1 MTKSVTS
8 NLGFGFYQCN
18 GTNGADA
25 EQEHLLPLVLLLF
38 EWHPERDQP
47 YAGWGGHSPD
57 ICWQR
62 PEQSQEMYDYVKG
75 KERKEEALVQGSPP
89 NPNWGSEP
97 QKMKGE
103 PRLVKVADV
112 KSSGEEAEEKK
123 KREEKRDEKEE
134 KKKKKADDAKGS
146 ARDKPK
152 KDKKDDHKKRK
163 CSSSSEIEKRAK
175 KAARNE
181 DELL

>member
-1 MTKSVTS
+1 MWQKVKQLNAMEPKELMPNKNIFCHWCYYFSS
-8 NLGFGFYQCN
+8 GIQK
-18 GTNGADA
+18 
-25 EQEHLLPLVLLLF
+25 
-38 EWHPERDQP
+38 RDQP

-57 ICWQR
+57 ICWRR
-62 PEQSQEMYDYVKG
+62 PEQSQEMCDYVSQ
-75 KERKEEALVQGSPP
+75 KERKEEDLVKGSPP

-112 KSSGEEAEEKK
+112 KSGGEEAEEKK
-123 KREEKRDEKEE
+123 KRDEKRDEKKEE
-134 KKKKKADDAKGS
+134 KKKKKADDTKGS

-163 CSSSSEIEKRAK
+163 CSDSSDIGKRAK
-175 KAARNE
+175 KAGRNE